1 MGPGA
6 RGEGAGGAGE
16 DDDDEEALLVV
27 AVSAKLRNRLPCS
40 RGPRG
45 TSISPRDLP
54 SCVTDAAERG
64 RHACEE
70 VGESTSRTGTRTTRA
85 LTPAAR
91 VDATR
96 RRGRCWLE
104 GVIFERKLGALKPP
118 LLTLIFVPPASEN
131 YDRRRLMRAF
141 RGGRDVSLE
150 QGKKNGSACA
160 SAKEGCRRE
169 MLSTQRR
176 SKKGRQRRWGDQKKR
191 SQGGK
196 KAPAFSTFSLL
207 ASAGSKKHVKVG
219 CRRIKKARK
228 TGPTSAGNAH
238 QKERLGH

>member
-1 MGPGA
+1 MACRVPCAATASVAANDEGRREDSRSSGGIGVPVNAEDEAGGGEAEEEEEGRGPWMGPGA

-118 LLTLIFVPPASEN
+118 L
-131 YDRRRLMRAF
+131 
-141 RGGRDVSLE
+141 
-150 QGKKNGSACA
+150 
-160 SAKEGCRRE
+160 
-169 MLSTQRR
+169 
-176 SKKGRQRRWGDQKKR
+176 
-191 SQGGK
+191 
-196 KAPAFSTFSLL
+196 
-207 ASAGSKKHVKVG
+207 
-219 CRRIKKARK
+219 
-228 TGPTSAGNAH
+228 
-238 QKERLGH
+238 

>member
-1 MGPGA
+1 VRGG
-6 RGEGAGGAGE
+6 RGEHEQDGNEDDESADAGGKGRRNPPPRP
-16 DDDDEEALLVV
+16 LL
-27 AVSAKLRNRLPCS
+27 A
-40 RGPRG
+40 
-45 TSISPRDLP
+45 
-54 SCVTDAAERG
+54 
-64 RHACEE
+64 
-70 VGESTSRTGTRTTRA
+70 
-85 LTPAAR
+85 
-91 VDATR
+91 R
-96 RRGRCWLE
+96 RRHFRKEIGGLE
-104 GVIFERKLGALKPP
+104 ATSLNPNFRA
-118 LLTLIFVPPASEN
+118 TCEN

-207 ASAGSKKHVKVG
+207 ASAGSKKDVKVG

-228 TGPTSAGNAH
+228 TGPTSGGNAH